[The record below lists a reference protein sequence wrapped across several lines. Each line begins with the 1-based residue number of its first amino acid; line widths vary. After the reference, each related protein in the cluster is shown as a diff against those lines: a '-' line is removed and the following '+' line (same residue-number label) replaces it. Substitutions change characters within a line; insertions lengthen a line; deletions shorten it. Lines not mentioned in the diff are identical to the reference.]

1 MVPPT
6 PIKELR
12 RLLPSLP
19 VPICVLDRDT
29 RYLAASSRYAELCGI
44 GLDALACK
52 TMLDLCP
59 PNLVA
64 NARRDFCTLD
74 SGESVADHQIV
85 FRERTFLVSVN
96 PIYGSDDRTV
106 IAISVV
112 LSDASTIENMRAA
125 RVSANDAPLAAHKW
139 LEERA
144 TTVANLHRPTAFT
157 EIGNRQYDQ
166 ERRRSSAQ
174 GTAHDSF
181 AWRGSPLGSRIPL
194 CALIQT
200 LAVAEH
206 LNFRHAASTLGISQ
220 SSVSARVKAL
230 ESELGILLFERNT
243 RGVRLTEAGRQ
254 FVQQITAGVDQLDHA
269 VKTAGMA
276 AQGECGRLRIGVH
289 ALISRSF
296 LESLIG
302 RYRQDHPRI
311 DVEITEGTA
320 RDAIM
325 QLRAARLDIAFVVG
339 TPELPDC
346 HSRRIWTEPLM
357 AALPERHPLA
367 QQSAVTW
374 ADLSGETFL
383 VRHGGTGPQV
393 YDHIVLRLAGRW
405 PAPSILRFDV
415 GRGTLLSMVGQ
426 RFGIT
431 IVGASASLLPTS
443 GVVFSPITD
452 EPEPIAFSAVWSPY
466 ICSAA
471 LRNLLALAGDMSRST
486 RPA

>member
-1 MVPPT
+1 MIPPT

-29 RYLAASSRYAELCGI
+29 RYLAASSRYAQICGT

-59 PNLVA
+59 PDLVA
-64 NARRDFCTLD
+64 NAHRDFRTLN

-85 FRERTFLVSVN
+85 FRKRTFLVSIN

-106 IAISVV
+106 IAISVA
-112 LSDASTIENMRAA
+112 LSDTSIIESMEVAEA
-125 RVSANDAPLAAHKW
+125 IANVAPLAAPRRI
-139 LEERA
+139 EERA
-144 TTVANLHRPTAFT
+144 TTVGGLHGPAMFT
-157 EIGNRQYDQ
+157 ETGSRQYSQ

-174 GTAHDSF
+174 RTAHDSF
-181 AWRGSPLGSRIPL
+181 ARHGSPLGSRIPL
-194 CALIQT
+194 SALIQT

-206 LNFRHAASTLGISQ
+206 LNFRHAACTLGISQ

-230 ESELGILLFERNT
+230 ENELGTLLFERNT

-289 ALISRSF
+289 TLIPRSF

-302 RYRQDHPRI
+302 RYRENHPRI

-325 QLRAARLDIAFVVG
+325 QLRAARLDIVFVAG
-339 TPELPDC
+339 TPEMPDC
-346 HSRRIWTEPLM
+346 HSRPIWTEPLM
-357 AALPERHPLA
+357 AALPERNPLA
-367 QQSAVTW
+367 GQSAVTW

-393 YDHIVLRLAGRW
+393 HDHIVLRLAGRW
-405 PAPSILRFDV
+405 PPPSILRFDV

-426 RFGIT
+426 GFGIT
-431 IVGASASLLPTS
+431 IVGASTSLLPTS
-443 GVVFSPITD
+443 GVVFSPIAD
-452 EPEPIAFSAVWSPY
+452 EPEPMAFSAIWSPHNR
-466 ICSAA
+466 SAA
-471 LRNLLALAGDMSRST
+471 LRNLLTLAHEMGRST
-486 RPA
+486 